1 MRTGT
6 WPLGRSRGS
15 SFNVTRLV
23 SRCQTRRLGPAPPA
37 QPPDRGETAGP
48 EGWSP
53 SRPVDLASGVR
64 GENYVRRAVGA
75 ESNPLP
81 SLSRTAVRW
90 HSRLASVAPVE
101 PAGAP
106 AVEHEPGR
114 ATRPR
119 RSLRPH
125 SCGTNPRRPEVVRAS
140 ERAVDG
146 VVAPVDAS
154 GGLMLVTAAG
164 CPLRRPTSDPWPFLE
179 LRRPDVPYVGLRT
192 ADPSDRG
199 AVHFLRYTLLWPS
212 RSGVLCVEPRPR
224 WAGRVAPTGTN
235 ITSRCHRP
243 VFRPARRPNG

>member
-114 ATRPR
+114 GDPTSTVTSPALVRHEPAPTGGRHERPRVRARSRRRSCSRRRVRRSDARHRSGVPASETNIRPVALPRAAATGCSLRRAPDR
-119 RSLRPH
+119 RSLG
-125 SCGTNPRRPEVVRAS
+125 SRRCPLPTLHAALAVPLGCSLRRAPS
-140 ERAVDG
+140 AVG
-146 VVAPVDAS
+146 RS
-154 GGLMLVTAAG
+154 GGT
-164 CPLRRPTSDPWPFLE
+164 
-179 LRRPDVPYVGLRT
+179 
-192 ADPSDRG
+192 DR
-199 AVHFLRYTLLWPS
+199 H
-212 RSGVLCVEPRPR
+212 
-224 WAGRVAPTGTN
+224 
-235 ITSRCHRP
+235 
-243 VFRPARRPNG
+243 